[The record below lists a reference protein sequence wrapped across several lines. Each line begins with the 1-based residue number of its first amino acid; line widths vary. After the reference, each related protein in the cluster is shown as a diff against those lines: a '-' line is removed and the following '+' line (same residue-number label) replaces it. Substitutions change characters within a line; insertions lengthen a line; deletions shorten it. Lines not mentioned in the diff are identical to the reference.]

1 MKVVDKIAR
10 YTMMAGF
17 GSAFGYTILTRFSMF
32 IGRAQFLLGITP
44 NPPENRIAFIVLAL
58 LILASMVG
66 YDLFYKKKS

>member
-1 MKVVDKIAR
+1 
-10 YTMMAGF
+10 
-17 GSAFGYTILTRFSMF
+17 MF

-44 NPPENRIAFIVLAL
+44 NPPENMTAFIVLGL